1 VHQDTIDKA
10 WGGGFHMSAR
20 PAGFKPLVVFVAFA
34 AACGIAFGQ
43 NAPENGE
50 TPSPIENEAADQT
63 LWQAALE
70 GQIDAMATAVE
81 QGARIEAVDADGRT
95 ALMYAAFNGHE
106 EAVQWLLEREADVE
120 ARDSSGWTPLM
131 FCSSG
136 PFPSTAQLLLDY
148 GANPNDVGEV
158 EGWTALMFAAGEG
171 QIEVIQVLLKY
182 GADPTVVDK
191 DGDAAAD
198 HAAKT
203 NHPDAEKLLRDAA
216 ASSSG
221 QH

>member
-1 VHQDTIDKA
+1 
-10 WGGGFHMSAR
+10 MSAR
-20 PAGFKPLVVFVAFA
+20 PAGFKPLVFFVAIA
-34 AACGIAFGQ
+34 AACGIVFGQ
-43 NAPENGE
+43 NAPDSGD
-50 TPSPIENEAADQT
+50 TPSPVENEAADQM

-70 GQIDAMATAVE
+70 GQIDAMAKAVE
-81 QGARIEAVDADGRT
+81 QGARIESVDADSRT
-95 ALMYAAFNGHE
+95 ALMYAAFNGHDE
-106 EAVQWLLEREADVE
+106 GVQWLLEREAEVE

-203 NHPDAEKLLRDAA
+203 NHPEAEKLLREAA
-216 ASSSG
+216 ASLSG

>member
-1 VHQDTIDKA
+1 V
-10 WGGGFHMSAR
+10 SAR
-20 PAGFKPLVVFVAFA
+20 PAGFKPLVFFVAIA
-34 AACGIAFGQ
+34 AACGIVFGQ
-43 NAPENGE
+43 NAPDSGD
-50 TPSPIENEAADQT
+50 TPSPVENEAADQM

-70 GQIDAMATAVE
+70 GQIDAMAAAVE
-81 QGARIEAVDADGRT
+81 QGARIESVDADGRT
-95 ALMYAAFNGHE
+95 ALMYAAFNGHDKS
-106 EAVQWLLEREADVE
+106 VQWLLDRGAAVDT
-120 ARDSSGWTPLM
+120 RDSSGWTPLM

-203 NHPDAEKLLRDAA
+203 NHPEAEKLLREAA
-216 ASSSG
+216 ASLSG